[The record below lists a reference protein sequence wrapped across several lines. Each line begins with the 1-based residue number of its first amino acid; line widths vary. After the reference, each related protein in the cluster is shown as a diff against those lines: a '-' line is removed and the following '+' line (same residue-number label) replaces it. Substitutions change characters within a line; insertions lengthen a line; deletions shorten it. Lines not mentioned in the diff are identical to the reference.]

1 MKSIRKKI
9 IVAIFLC
16 SILTAVLMG
25 TVAIANSA
33 MMAKKDT
40 EERMQMTCQ
49 LQAEELDSMILR
61 IEQSVDSLSDTVMM
75 DFDFDKFTQNKQ
87 YADTYTN
94 EILESVFQ
102 FASHTEGAI
111 TAYVRYNPEYSNP
124 TSGCFLTRDS
134 VDEDFIAVIPT
145 DFSMYDED
153 DTAHVGWY
161 YTPVKNGG
169 PMWMEPYLNE
179 NINVYMISYVVPL
192 YSESGESIGIV
203 GMDIDFSQITGFVD
217 ETTIYDSGYAFLT
230 NADGVIM
237 HHKELETGTNIAD
250 MDASVAKIAPVL
262 SDETKQG
269 VLQSYSY
276 DGVNRQMLYYSMQNG
291 MCLVLTAPKMEI
303 YSEANQLVWMM
314 LLAEIG
320 AILISG
326 VVGIFVS
333 GGISKPIHQLTNVI
347 SQTAQLNFMPTAEGS
362 QLRKYKDEIGVM
374 AREIH
379 QMRKI
384 LRGMVEQM
392 SDTEYAILGNVDNL
406 DALMKENSVRAE
418 NNSAATQQMAA
429 GIQEASS
436 STTQIVQNIEE
447 VKRNSEEIYQLAQNG
462 EENSQEILHRA
473 GDMERVS
480 RESSEKTNQMYKVMK
495 EKTDLA
501 IAQSKAVQRINE
513 LTDDIKNIS
522 SQTNLLALNASIEAA
537 RAGEAGRG
545 FAVVATE
552 IGTLATETLQTVD
565 NINTIVDE
573 VNRAVA
579 NMTECIT
586 TMMNFLETTVLA
598 DYDVFRESGSQ
609 YRMDADTFITVMGQV
624 KGAVEALDSYI
635 SQIATAV
642 EDINETVG
650 QASIGVNTI
659 AEKSSET
666 VSTTMDGYAKLQ
678 ESRQTIEALRTIVE
692 QFHI

>member
-9 IVAIFLC
+9 IAAIFLC
-16 SILTAVLMG
+16 SILTAMLLG
-25 TVAIANSA
+25 AIATGNSVV
-33 MMAKKDT
+33 MAKRDA
-40 EERMQMTCQ
+40 EERMQMACR

-75 DFDFDKFTQNKQ
+75 NFESDKFIQSKQ
-87 YADTYTN
+87 YADTYT
-94 EILESVFQ
+94 EQILESVFQ

-124 TSGCFLTRDS
+124 TSGCFLTRNS
-134 VDEDFIAVIPT
+134 IEQEFQAVTPT

-153 DTAHVGWY
+153 DVAHVGWY

-169 PMWMEPYLNE
+169 AMWMEPYLND

-203 GMDIDFSQITGFVD
+203 GMDIDFSQITEMVD
-217 ETTIYDSGYAFLT
+217 QTSIYESGYAFLT

-237 HHKELETGTNIAD
+237 HHKEWETGTNIVD
-250 MDASVAKIAPVL
+250 VDASAADIAPML
-262 SDETKQG
+262 SDETRQG
-269 VLQSYSY
+269 ILQRYSY
-276 DGVNRQMLYYSMQNG
+276 DGVSRQLMYYPMENG
-291 MCLVLTAPKMEI
+291 MRLVLDAPEREV
-303 YSEANQLVWMM
+303 YSEASRLVMMM
-314 LLAEIG
+314 LMAEAG

-326 VVGIFVS
+326 IVGIFVA
-333 GGISKPIHQLTNVI
+333 GGISKPIRQITNVI
-347 SQTAQLNFMPTAEGS
+347 SQTAQLDFKPTADGGL
-362 QLRKYKDEIGVM
+362 LRKQKDEIGIM

-379 QMRKI
+379 QMRKT

-406 DALMKENSVRAE
+406 DAIMKENSVRAE

-429 GIQEASS
+429 GIQEAFS
-436 STTQIVQNIEE
+436 STTQIVQSIEE
-447 VKRNSEEIYQLAQNG
+447 VKHNSEEIYQLAQNG
-462 EENSQEILHRA
+462 AENSKEILHRA

-480 RESSEKTNQMYKVMK
+480 RESSEKTNQMYQVMK
-495 EKTDLA
+495 EKTDQA
-501 IAQSKAVQRINE
+501 IAQSQAVQRINE

-537 RAGEAGRG
+537 RAGDAGRG

-586 TMMNFLETTVLA
+586 AMMQFLETTVLA
-598 DYDVFRESGSQ
+598 DYAVFRESGSQ

-635 SQIATAV
+635 TRIAGAV
-642 EDINETVG
+642 EDIDETVG
-650 QASIGVNTI
+650 QASANVNTI
-659 AEKSSET
+659 AEQSSQT
-666 VSTTMDGYAKLQ
+666 VNTTVDGYAKLQ

>member
-16 SILTAVLMG
+16 SILTAMLLG
-25 TVAIANSA
+25 AVAIGNSA
-33 MMAKKDT
+33 MMAKRDA
-40 EERMQMTCQ
+40 EERMQMACQ

-75 DFDFDKFTQNKQ
+75 DFNFNKFTQSKQ
-87 YADTYTN
+87 YADSYTDQ
-94 EILESVFQ
+94 ILESVFQ

-134 VDEDFIAVIPT
+134 VEQDFQAVTPT

-153 DTAHVGWY
+153 DIAHVGWY

-169 PMWMEPYLNE
+169 AMWMEPYLNE

-203 GMDIDFSQITGFVD
+203 GMDIDFSQITELVD
-217 ETTIYDSGYAFLT
+217 STGIYDSGYAFLT
-230 NADGVIM
+230 NADGIIM
-237 HHKELETGTNIAD
+237 HHRELETGTSIAD
-250 MDASVAKIAPVL
+250 MDASVAEIVPML

-269 VLQSYSY
+269 ALQGYSD
-276 DGVNRQMLYYSMQNG
+276 DGVSRQMLYYPMENG
-291 MCLVLTAPKMEI
+291 MRLVLTAPKMEV
-303 YSEANQLVWMM
+303 YSEASRLVKMM

-326 VVGIFVS
+326 VAGIFVA
-333 GGISKPIHQLTNVI
+333 GGISKPIRQITSVI
-347 SQTAQLNFMPTAEGS
+347 SQTAQLDFKPTAEGS
-362 QLRKYKDEIGVM
+362 QLRRYKDEIGIM

-379 QMRKI
+379 EMRKT

-392 SDTEYAILGNVDNL
+392 NDTEHAILGNVDNL
-406 DALMKENSVRAE
+406 DAIMKENSVRAE

-447 VKRNSEEIYQLAQNG
+447 VKRNSEEIFRLAQNG
-462 EENSQEILHRA
+462 EENSQEILQRA

-480 RESSEKTNQMYKVMK
+480 RESSEKTNRMYQVMK

-501 IAQSKAVQRINE
+501 ITQSQAVQRINE

-586 TMMNFLETTVLA
+586 TMMQFLETTVLA

-609 YRMDADTFITVMGQV
+609 YRIDADTFITVMGQV

-635 SQIATAV
+635 SRIAVSV

-650 QASIGVNTI
+650 QASANVNTI
-659 AEKSSET
+659 AEQSSET
-666 VSTTMDGYAKLQ
+666 VNTTVDGYAKLQ
-678 ESRQTIEALRTIVE
+678 ESRQTIETLRTIVE

>member
-9 IVAIFLC
+9 VVAIFLC
-16 SILTAVLMG
+16 SILTTMMMG
-25 TVAIANSA
+25 TIAIVNSVIL
-33 MMAKKDT
+33 AKKDT
-40 EERMQMTCQ
+40 QERMQMTCEI
-49 LQAEELDSMILR
+49 QAEELNATILR
-61 IEQSVDSLSDTVMM
+61 IEQSVDSLSDFVMM
-75 DFDFDKFTQNKQ
+75 EFDYNKFTQSKQ
-87 YADTYTN
+87 YADDYT
-94 EILESVFQ
+94 EQILESVFL
-102 FASHTEGAI
+102 FAARTEGAI
-111 TAYVRYNPEYSNP
+111 TAYVRYNPEYTNP
-124 TSGCFLTRDS
+124 TSGCFLTRGS
-134 VDEDFIAVIPT
+134 VAQDFEAVEPT

-153 DTAHVGWY
+153 DVTHVGWY
-161 YTPVKNGG
+161 YTPVKNGA

-203 GMDIDFSQITGFVD
+203 GMDIDFSQITGVVD
-217 ETTIYDSGYAFLT
+217 QTTIYDSGYAFLT
-230 NADGVIM
+230 NASGTIM
-237 HHKELETGTNIAD
+237 HHKELETGSNLAD
-250 MDASVAKIAPVL
+250 MDASVAQIVPTL

-269 VLQSYSY
+269 VLQSYTY
-276 DGVNRQMLYYSMQNG
+276 QGVNRQMVYYNMDNG
-291 MCLVLTAPKMEI
+291 MRLVLTAPKMEI

-314 LLAEIG
+314 MAGEVVSILLAG
-320 AILISG
+320 GVG
-326 VVGIFVS
+326 VVVS
-333 GGISKPIHQLTNVI
+333 GGISKPIQQLTKVI
-347 SQTAQLNFMPTAEGS
+347 TQTAQLDFKPTAEGQ
-362 QLRKYKDEIGVM
+362 QLCKQKDESGTM

-406 DALMKENSVRAE
+406 DSIMKENSVRAE
-418 NNSAATQQMAA
+418 NNSAATQEMAA
-429 GIQEASS
+429 GIEEASS
-436 STTQIVQNIEE
+436 NTTQIVQNIEE

-462 EENSQEILHRA
+462 EENSKEILHRA

-480 RESSEKTNQMYKVMK
+480 KESSDKTNRMYQIMK

-501 IAQSKAVQRINE
+501 IEQSKAVQRINE

-537 RAGEAGRG
+537 RAGDAGKG

-552 IGTLATETLQTVD
+552 IGTLASETLKTVD

-573 VNRAVA
+573 VNTAVA

-586 TMMNFLETTVLA
+586 TMMEFLETTVLA

-609 YRMDADTFITVMGQV
+609 YRMDADTFIAVMGQV
-624 KGAVEALDSYI
+624 KGAVEALDEYI
-635 SQIATAV
+635 TRIVLAV

-666 VSTTMDGYAKLQ
+666 VNTTMEGYEKLQ
-678 ESRQTIEALRTIVE
+678 ESRRTIEALRSIVD

>member
-9 IVAIFLC
+9 IAAIFLC
-16 SILTAVLMG
+16 CVLTAVLMG
-25 TVAIANSA
+25 TIAIVNSA
-33 MMAKKDT
+33 MMARKDT
-40 EERMQMTCQ
+40 HERMQMTCQ
-49 LQAEELDSMILR
+49 LQAEELNSLILR
-61 IEQSVDSLSDTVMM
+61 IEQSVDSLSDIVMI
-75 DFDFDKFTQNKQ
+75 DFDSKKFTQNKQ
-87 YADTYTN
+87 YADDYT
-94 EILESVFQ
+94 EQILETVFQ
-102 FASHTEGAI
+102 FASRTEGAI

-134 VDEDFIAVIPT
+134 IEQDFVSVEPT

-153 DTAHVGWY
+153 DVAHVGWY
-161 YTPVKNGG
+161 YTPVKNGA

-203 GMDIDFSQITGFVD
+203 GMDIDFSQITGLVD
-217 ETTIYDSGYAFLT
+217 ETAIYDTGYAFLT
-230 NADGVIM
+230 NETGVIM
-237 HHKELETGTNIAD
+237 HHKELETGTNITD
-250 MDASVAKIAPVL
+250 LDGSVAGIVPVL
-262 SDETKQG
+262 SDDTKQG
-269 VLQSYSY
+269 ILQSYSY
-276 DGVNRQMLYYSMQNG
+276 EGVNRQMLYYTMENG
-291 MCLVLTAPKMEI
+291 MRLVLTAPNMEV

-314 LLAEIG
+314 MIAVIG

-326 VVGIFVS
+326 GVGIFVA
-333 GGISKPIHQLTNVI
+333 GGISKPIRQLTNVI
-347 SQTAQLNFMPTAEGS
+347 TQTAQLDFKLTAEGK
-362 QLRKYKDEIGVM
+362 QLCKHKDEIGIM

-379 QMRKI
+379 QMRNI

-392 SDTEYAILGNVDNL
+392 NETEYAILGNVDNL
-406 DALMKENSVRAE
+406 DAIMKENSVRAE

-447 VKRNSEEIYQLAQNG
+447 VKRNSEEIYLLAQNG
-462 EENSQEILHRA
+462 EENSQEIMQRA

-480 RESSEKTNQMYKVMK
+480 RESSEKTNRMYQVMK
-495 EKTDLA
+495 DKTDLA

-573 VNRAVA
+573 VNTAVA

-586 TMMNFLETTVLA
+586 TMMQFLETTVLA

-609 YRMDADTFITVMGQV
+609 YRMDADTFMTVMGQV
-624 KGAVEALDSYI
+624 KGSVEALDSYI
-635 SQIATAV
+635 TQIATAV

-678 ESRQTIEALRTIVE
+678 ESRETIEALRMIVQ

>member
-9 IVAIFLC
+9 IVAIYLC
-16 SILTAVLMG
+16 SILTAVLIG
-25 TVAIANSA
+25 TVAIVNSA
-33 MMAKKDT
+33 QMASKDT
-40 EERMQMTCQ
+40 QERMQMTCEIQ
-49 LQAEELDSMILR
+49 VEELNSMILR
-61 IEQSVDSLSDTVMM
+61 IEQSVDSLSDIVMM
-75 DFDFDKFTQNKQ
+75 DFDYNKFTQSKQ
-87 YADTYTN
+87 YADDYTDQ
-94 EILESVFQ
+94 ILESVHQ
-102 FASHTEGAI
+102 FASRTEGAI
-111 TAYVRYNPEYSNP
+111 TAYVRYNPDYTNP

-134 VDEDFIAVIPT
+134 TDQDFTAVVPT

-153 DTAHVGWY
+153 DVAHVGWY
-161 YTPVKNGG
+161 YTPVKNGA

-203 GMDIDFSQITGFVD
+203 GMDIDFTQITGLVD

-230 NADGVIM
+230 NEAGTIM
-237 HHKELETGTNIAD
+237 HHKEIEQGSSLAD
-250 MDASVAKIAPVL
+250 VDASVAKIVPLL

-269 VLQSYSY
+269 TLQSYSY
-276 DGVNRQMLYYSMQNG
+276 QGVNKQMLYYNMDNG
-291 MCLVLTAPKMEI
+291 MRLVLTAPKMEI
-303 YSEANQLVWMM
+303 YSEANKLVWMM
-314 LLAEIG
+314 MIAEVVS
-320 AILISG
+320 ILISG
-326 VVGIFVS
+326 GVGIFVA
-333 GGISKPIHQLTNVI
+333 GGISKPIQQLTGVI
-347 SQTAQLNFMPTAEGS
+347 AQTARLDFMPTAEGK
-362 QLRKYKDEIGVM
+362 QLRKHKDEIGTM

-392 SDTEYAILGNVDNL
+392 SETELAILGNVDNL

-418 NNSAATQQMAA
+418 NNSAATQEMAA
-429 GIQEASS
+429 GIEEASS
-436 STTQIVQNIEE
+436 NTIQIVQNIEE

-462 EENSQEILHRA
+462 EENSKEILHRA

-480 RESSEKTNQMYKVMK
+480 RESSEKTNRMYQVMK

-501 IAQSKAVQRINE
+501 IEQSKAVQRINE

-552 IGTLATETLQTVD
+552 IGTLASETLRTVD

-573 VNRAVA
+573 VNTAVS

-586 TMMNFLETTVLA
+586 TMMQFLETTVLA
-598 DYDVFRESGSQ
+598 DYDVFRDSGSQ

-624 KGAVEALDSYI
+624 KGAVEALDEYI
-635 SQIATAV
+635 TRIVLAV

-666 VSTTMDGYAKLQ
+666 VNTTMEGYEKLQ
-678 ESRQTIEALRTIVE
+678 ESRETVEALRSIVE

>member
-9 IVAIFLC
+9 IAAIFLC
-16 SILTAVLMG
+16 SILTAMLLG
-25 TVAIANSA
+25 AIATGNSVV
-33 MMAKKDT
+33 MAKRDA
-40 EERMQMTCQ
+40 EERMQMACR

-75 DFDFDKFTQNKQ
+75 NFDSDKFIQSKQ
-87 YADTYTN
+87 YADTYT
-94 EILESVFQ
+94 EQILESVFQ

-134 VDEDFIAVIPT
+134 IEQEFQAVTPT

-153 DTAHVGWY
+153 DVAHVGWY

-169 PMWMEPYLNE
+169 AMWMEPYLNE

-203 GMDIDFSQITGFVD
+203 GMDIDFSQITEMVD
-217 ETTIYDSGYAFLT
+217 QTSIYESGYAFLT
-230 NADGVIM
+230 NTDGVIM
-237 HHKELETGTNIAD
+237 HHKEWETGTNIVD
-250 MDASVAKIAPVL
+250 VDASAADIAPML
-262 SDETKQG
+262 SDETRQG
-269 VLQSYSY
+269 MLQRYSY
-276 DGVNRQMLYYSMQNG
+276 DGVSRQLMYYPMENG
-291 MCLVLTAPKMEI
+291 MRLVLDAPEREV
-303 YSEANQLVWMM
+303 YSEASRLVIMM
-314 LLAEIG
+314 LMAEAG

-326 VVGIFVS
+326 IVGIFVA
-333 GGISKPIHQLTNVI
+333 GGISKPIRQITNVI
-347 SQTAQLNFMPTAEGS
+347 SQTAQLDFKPTADGGL
-362 QLRKYKDEIGVM
+362 LRKQKDEIGIM

-379 QMRKI
+379 QMRKT

-406 DALMKENSVRAE
+406 DAIMKENSVRAE

-429 GIQEASS
+429 GIQEAFS
-436 STTQIVQNIEE
+436 STTQIVQSIEE
-447 VKRNSEEIYQLAQNG
+447 VKHNSEEIYQLAQNG
-462 EENSQEILHRA
+462 AENSKEILHRA

-480 RESSEKTNQMYKVMK
+480 RESSEKTNKMYQVMK
-495 EKTDLA
+495 EKTDQA
-501 IAQSKAVQRINE
+501 IAQSQAVQRINE

-537 RAGEAGRG
+537 RAGDAGRG

-586 TMMNFLETTVLA
+586 AMMQFLETTVLA
-598 DYDVFRESGSQ
+598 DYAVFRESGSQ

-635 SQIATAV
+635 TRIAAAV
-642 EDINETVG
+642 EDIDETVG
-650 QASIGVNTI
+650 QASANVNTI
-659 AEKSSET
+659 AEQSSQT
-666 VSTTMDGYAKLQ
+666 VNTTVDGYAKLQ